1 MPGPPPELRR
11 GRKLNNRASGD
22 LGEEIARRYLA
33 GQAGGEPTI
42 KATITSLEMSDGS
55 SIDVPSGGVLVF
67 VGPNNA
73 GKSVYLRDMF
83 QLLTNEQ
90 TLPMAVKSLVLEKTA
105 MTLI

>member
-33 GQAGGEPTI
+33 GQAGGQPTI
-42 KATITSLEMSDGS
+42 KAIITSLEMSDGS
-55 SIDVPSGGVLVF
+55 SIDVPTGGVLVF

-73 GKSVYLRDMF
+73 GKRFYLRDMF

-90 TLPMAVKSLVLEKTA
+90 TVSRMLYRLPL
-105 MTLI
+105 